1 MSILLCTSCQ
11 AADGSN
17 LFASCNRF
25 QSVDQFGICDA
36 MWILALADV
45 HGDSDYVRKEC
56 RVLQG
61 RDVKALS
68 EQRQSN
74 MQVWNCTACGTCAQI
89 GCICMESEPSVAYP
103 DRATQTF
110 WTPTCTA
117 VASHTMYSSGITYY
131 LLQLLQACSFV
142 YLWYLTCLL
151 LPGKEGISLHTP
163 YVPSKHDSSIQM
175 SGTPSDL
182 CRKGR

>member
-1 MSILLCTSCQ
+1 MFKVLIIPHYMSILLCTSCQ

-45 HGDSDYVRKEC
+45 HGDSDYVHKEC

-74 MQVWNCTACGTCAQI
+74 MQVELYSMWHLRTDRMHILSSLSHPLLIQI
-89 GCICMESEPSVAYP
+89 EQ
-103 DRATQTF
+103 R
-110 WTPTCTA
+110 
-117 VASHTMYSSGITYY
+117 
-131 LLQLLQACSFV
+131 
-142 YLWYLTCLL
+142 
-151 LPGKEGISLHTP
+151 
-163 YVPSKHDSSIQM
+163 KHFGPPRVQQ
-175 SGTPSDL
+175 
-182 CRKGR
+182 